1 MPQAPRARYLTPVPE
16 PRVTV
21 VVPAYRE
28 ERLIAE
34 TIRRVPASVSEIIV
48 VNDASTDRTEEV
60 TRSLGDPRVRVVSHS
75 HNLGVGAAIYTG
87 YQAAQQGPG
96 DYFVVMAGD
105 NQMDQADLPALLAPL
120 LEGSADYVKG
130 NRLVHPEVHKM
141 PRVRRWGSTV
151 LAWLTS
157 WVSGQRLHDTQCGYT
172 AITRTASRS
181 IPYPEMWSRYGYPN
195 DLLIALVRRGIRV
208 AERPVRPVYATE
220 VSGLRPWHFFS
231 ILFVI
236 ARRAYLERR
245 RIAATRDE
253 DLPLP
258 AFEDKLRF
266 AKK

>member
-1 MPQAPRARYLTPVPE
+1 VPE

-34 TIRRVPASVSEIIV
+34 TIRRVPASVGEIIV
-48 VNDASTDRTEEV
+48 VNDASTDRTEQIS
-60 TRSLGDPRVRVVSHS
+60 RDLGDPRVVVVNHPR
-75 HNLGVGAAIYTG
+75 NLGVGASIYTG
-87 YQAAQQGPG
+87 YQAAFQGHG

-120 LEGSADYVKG
+120 LDGSADYVKG
-130 NRLVHPEVHKM
+130 NRLIHPEMGNM

-151 LAWLTS
+151 LAWFTS
-157 WVSGQRLHDTQCGYT
+157 WASGERLHDTQCGYT
-172 AITRTASRS
+172 AITRSASRV
-181 IPYPEMWSRYGYPN
+181 IPYSEMWSRYGYPN

-236 ARRAYLERR
+236 ARRAYLELRR
-245 RIAATRDE
+245 SAARRDQAK
-253 DLPLP
+253 PLQT
-258 AFEDKLRF
+258 FEEELRF